1 MNGDQL
7 YTSRFIDDFSL
18 AWTCLIHAHGNSF
31 ADWFWLAGP
40 MVLVWTCGVLS
51 FVEEFGRPRSGQ
63 GNCLFTKGRININSS
78 RMRLM
83 HNLLCT
89 MIGMLIC
96 SLLLN

>member
-40 MVLVWTCGVLS
+40 MVLVWTCGVVVRGRVWTASIGTRKL
-51 FVEEFGRPRSGQ
+51 FVHQ
-63 GNCLFTKGRININSS
+63 GKDKHKLQQNEINA
-78 RMRLM
+78 
-83 HNLLCT
+83 
-89 MIGMLIC
+89 
-96 SLLLN
+96 